1 MPDVPES
8 HRRSR
13 GPAAGRLWSGEA
25 GPEAPPPSAFETPP
39 RPDTHVFGARE
50 QEAPT
55 VVLEEPAPEKRRRV
69 WPAALGGGAVAGLA
83 TAALAFGVYGLV
95 DDDGAEPASVAAPPA
110 VVQSNGAKNATS
122 VGSIYAAASPAVASI
137 QTTGGSGTGF
147 LVENDGTIVTN
158 AHVVGE
164 SDSVRVKFGDDGKT
178 VRGTVVGKDT
188 STDLAV
194 VRVDRSDVS
203 GIRPLQWA
211 NSDDVKVGDL
221 AVAIGN
227 PLGLPQTAT
236 AGIVS
241 GLQREIQAPDG
252 FQIDKVIQ
260 TDAPINPGNSGGPL
274 LDDEAK
280 VVGVNSQIATSGA
293 GSGNIG
299 IGFAVPSN
307 TAKEVVPQLESGQ
320 TIRRPWIGVSTRPS
334 LSGGGGA
341 QVAEVVPNSPAE
353 KAGIRVGDVI
363 TEVDGKRVTVPD
375 DVAGAISSK
384 QPGDKVSVEV
394 QGRGGSVTGGEGSSR
409 SVTVDLGNRPK

>member
-8 HRRSR
+8 QRRSR
-13 GPAAGRLWSGEA
+13 GPAAGRLWSGQA
-25 GPEAPPPSAFETPP
+25 GPEAPPPEAFEPAA
-39 RPDTHVFGARE
+39 RPETSYFGAPE
-50 QEAPT
+50 PEAPT
-55 VVLEEPAPEKRRRV
+55 VVMQEPPRRAHRV
-69 WPAALGGGAVAGLA
+69 WPRAVGGGALSGLA
-83 TAALAFGVYGLV
+83 VAAAALAIGGAF
-95 DDDGAEPASVAAPPA
+95 DGSDGSTPAAVSQPPA
-110 VVQSNGAKNATS
+110 VVQSGGARNASS

-137 QTTGGSGTGF
+137 QTGQGSGTGF
-147 LVENDGTIVTN
+147 LIESDGTIVTN

-178 VRGTVVGKDT
+178 VNGRVIGKDT

-194 VRVDRSDVS
+194 VRVDQSDVS
-203 GIRPLQWA
+203 GVHPLQWA
-211 NSDDVKVGDL
+211 DSDAVKVGDL

-299 IGFAVPSN
+299 IGFAVPAN
-307 TAKEVVPQLESGQ
+307 TAKDVVPQLENGQ
-320 TIRRPWIGVSTRPS
+320 TIRRPWIGVSTSPA
-334 LSGGGGA
+334 LGGGA

-353 KAGIRVGDVI
+353 KAGIRAGDVI
-363 TEVDGKRVTVPD
+363 VGVDGERVRQPD

-384 QPGDKVSVEV
+384 NPGEKVAVEV
-394 QGRGGSVTGGEGSSR
+394 RRNGDQSTSKVQ
-409 SVTVDLGNRPK
+409 VDLGNRPR